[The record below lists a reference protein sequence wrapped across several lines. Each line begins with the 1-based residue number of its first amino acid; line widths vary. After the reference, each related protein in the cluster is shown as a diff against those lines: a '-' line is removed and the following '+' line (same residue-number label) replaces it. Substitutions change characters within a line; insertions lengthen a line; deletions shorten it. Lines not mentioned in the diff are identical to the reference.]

1 MPITVRTFRNL
12 LKRKLVR
19 GAGLLVLILIALS
32 MVIFFAYV
40 PFMGARTNG
49 GLPAELQR
57 PVVVVGDFT
66 LSEADLTRLINLQT
80 QSSPPAEYGQ
90 LLGLRF
96 QLAQQV
102 GQQMALVQ
110 ELKKRGF
117 TASDDEIEQAK
128 EEYLKQRLEQYRMQ
142 LLPEGKGTDSD
153 LDKALRE
160 RGSSLKQLR
169 ERLLAEVPEFLF
181 EAQVIGQKFTKSVE
195 EKYAK
200 PTDEQLRLMFE
211 QIYPA
216 RIMVSVEKHKDK
228 AEARAQEAYNALKAG
243 KPFAEVVK
251 QFSDDPEPIIKQG
264 GRITGSG
271 YYEILN
277 NLSSLFSGEFAQRVL
292 SLKPGEYTTPTP
304 DKDKKAYYIFTIA
317 ERKLVLPKDFEQ
329 KKEDYRKSYAMMR
342 SQFEQQAVFLEAMKN
357 YKIEFKDAV
366 LVQYEKLNTAF
377 SQPAPQRLK
386 ALKEIDQ
393 ALTPIVASSDP
404 NLRLAQWLQIQV
416 LNMLVATAK
425 EVKDKET
432 EKTYGER
439 LITALNR
446 FFAEGG
452 EDLNLRLMRAERL
465 LEAGAK
471 QQALDDLEIAS
482 GLAFRPGDSFLQ
494 QRIAELYNKA
504 GRKDLAQKA
513 QKRAE
518 ELLKEQQRQFEEMLR
533 RQIEAQKQR
542 AAEEKKQA
550 EAQKTT
556 PGSNAAQ
563 SGTQGNAATPGQN
576 NAPATQG
583 R

>member
-19 GAGLLVLILIALS
+19 GAGISVLALIALS

-40 PFMGARTNG
+40 PFMGVRQSG

-66 LSEADLTRLINLQT
+66 LGEADLMRLINLQT

-102 GQQMALVQ
+102 AQQMALVQ

-117 TASDDEIEQAK
+117 TASADEVEQAK
-128 EEYLKQRLEQYRMQ
+128 EEYLKQRLEEYRMR
-142 LLPEGKGTDSD
+142 LLPEGKGSDKD

-160 RGSSLKQLR
+160 RGSSLRQLR

-181 EAQVIGQKFTKSVE
+181 EAQVIMQKFTKSIE

-211 QIYPA
+211 QVYPA
-216 RIMVSVEKHKDK
+216 RIMVSVEKHKGK

-251 QFSDDPEPIIKQG
+251 QFSDDPEPIRKQG

-292 SLKPGEYTTPTP
+292 SLKPGEFTPPTP

-342 SQFEQQAVFLEAMKN
+342 SQFEKQAVLLEAMKQH
-357 YKIEFKDAV
+357 KVEFKDPV
-366 LVQYEKLNTAF
+366 LLQYEKLTAAL

-404 NLRLAQWLQIQV
+404 NLRLAQWLQIQA

-425 EVKDKET
+425 EVKDAAA

-439 LITALNR
+439 LTTALNR

-494 QRIAELYNKA
+494 QRIADLYNKA

-518 ELLKEQQRQFEEMLR
+518 ELMKEQQRQFEEMLR
-533 RQIEAQKQR
+533 RQVEAQKQR
-542 AAEEKKQA
+542 EAEEKKQA
-550 EAQKTT
+550 EAQKA
-556 PGSNAAQ
+556 N
-563 SGTQGNAATPGQN
+563 QGNAAAPAGNQGNTS
-576 NAPATQG
+576 APATQG

>member
-1 MPITVRTFRNL
+1 
-12 LKRKLVR
+12 
-19 GAGLLVLILIALS
+19 
-32 MVIFFAYV
+32 
-40 PFMGARTNG
+40 
-49 GLPAELQR
+49 
-57 PVVVVGDFT
+57 
-66 LSEADLTRLINLQT
+66 
-80 QSSPPAEYGQ
+80 
-90 LLGLRF
+90 
-96 QLAQQV
+96 
-102 GQQMALVQ
+102 
-110 ELKKRGF
+110 
-117 TASDDEIEQAK
+117 
-128 EEYLKQRLEQYRMQ
+128 
-142 LLPEGKGTDSD
+142 
-153 LDKALRE
+153 
-160 RGSSLKQLR
+160 
-169 ERLLAEVPEFLF
+169 
-181 EAQVIGQKFTKSVE
+181 
-195 EKYAK
+195 
-200 PTDEQLRLMFE
+200 
-211 QIYPA
+211 
-216 RIMVSVEKHKDK
+216 
-228 AEARAQEAYNALKAG
+228 
-243 KPFAEVVK
+243 
-251 QFSDDPEPIIKQG
+251 
-264 GRITGSG
+264 
-271 YYEILN
+271 
-277 NLSSLFSGEFAQRVL
+277 
-292 SLKPGEYTTPTP
+292 
-304 DKDKKAYYIFTIA
+304 
-317 ERKLVLPKDFEQ
+317 
-329 KKEDYRKSYAMMR
+329 
-342 SQFEQQAVFLEAMKN
+342 MKN

-386 ALKEIDQ
+386 TLKEIDQ

-439 LITALNR
+439 LITALNH

-542 AAEEKKQA
+542 EAEEKKQA